1 MAREA
6 TSKTTTNHDE
16 IRRWVEERGGRP
28 VHVKQAARDGDV
40 GILRI
45 DFPGYDGDDTLEPI
59 TWEQFFDKF
68 DKEKLAFLY
77 QEVTASGETSFFN
90 KLIGRE
96 TATQQVQSWRGSQLR
111 SERRRRT

>member
-6 TSKTTTNHDE
+6 ISKTTTNHDE

-28 VHVKQAARDGDV
+28 AHVKQTARNGNV

-45 DFPGYDGDDTLEPI
+45 DFPGYGGQDTLAEI
-59 TWEQFFDKF
+59 TWDEFFAKF
-68 DKEKLAFLY
+68 DEEKLAFLY
-77 QEVTASGETSFFN
+77 QEVTASGETSYFN

-96 TATQQVQSWRGSQLR
+96 TATQQVQSARGSQLHN
-111 SERRRRT
+111 RR

>member
-6 TSKTTTNHDE
+6 ISKTTTNHDE

-28 VHVKQAARDGDV
+28 AHVKQAARNGHV

-45 DFPGYDGDDTLEPI
+45 DFPARGAEDTLEVI

-68 DKEKLAFLY
+68 DEEKLALLY
-77 QEVTASGETSFFN
+77 QEVTASGETSYFN

-96 TATQQVQSWRGSQLR
+96 TATQQVQSARGSQLHN
-111 SERRRRT
+111 RR